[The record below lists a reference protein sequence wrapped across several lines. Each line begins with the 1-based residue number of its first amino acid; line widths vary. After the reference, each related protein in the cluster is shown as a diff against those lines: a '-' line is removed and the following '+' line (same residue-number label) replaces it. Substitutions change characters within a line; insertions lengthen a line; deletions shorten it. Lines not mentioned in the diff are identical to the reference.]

1 MQFMWNITNVKYRIK
16 VINTSCT
23 DDIISLGKFL
33 KKIKIPSK
41 SYETFR
47 QFNNMFRSTD
57 ANPVKTSLLIIN
69 YFHVEVNEPY
79 EKIIFNH
86 TEEKITE
93 RSARFGQSWN
103 TIPL

>member
-1 MQFMWNITNVKYRIK
+1 M
-16 VINTSCT
+16 INTSCT
-23 DDIISLGKFL
+23 DDITSLGKFL
-33 KKIKIPSK
+33 KKIKRKLPSK
-41 SYETFR
+41 SYETLR
-47 QFNNMFRSTD
+47 QFNNMFRSTNP
-57 ANPVKTSLLIIN
+57 NPVKTSLLIIN

-103 TIPL
+103 TIPLS

>member
-1 MQFMWNITNVKYRIK
+1 M
-16 VINTSCT
+16 INTSCT
-23 DDIISLGKFL
+23 DDIISLGKL
-33 KKIKIPSK
+33 IKKIKRKIPSK
-41 SYETFR
+41 PYETFC

-57 ANPVKTSLLIIN
+57 ANPVKTSVLIIN

-79 EKIIFNH
+79 EKIIINH

>member
-1 MQFMWNITNVKYRIK
+1 
-16 VINTSCT
+16 
-23 DDIISLGKFL
+23 
-33 KKIKIPSK
+33 
-41 SYETFR
+41 
-47 QFNNMFRSTD
+47 MFRSTD

-69 YFHVEVNEPY
+69 YFRVEVNEPY
-79 EKIIFNH
+79 EKIIINH

>member
-1 MQFMWNITNVKYRIK
+1 M
-16 VINTSCT
+16 INTSCT
-23 DDIISLGKFL
+23 DDIISLGKL
-33 KKIKIPSK
+33 IKKIKRKIPSK
-41 SYETFR
+41 SYDTFC

-69 YFHVEVNEPY
+69 YFHVEVNELY
-79 EKIIFNH
+79 EKIIINH